1 MSLDPTNSFIHD
13 CFSTY
18 IYDDDDDD
26 EGEDEALFLLVV
38 DQHTVPSVDLEVHLE
53 FSGAK

>member
-18 IYDDDDDD
+18 IYDDEEE
-26 EGEDEALFLLVV
+26 EGEDEALFLLVA

>member
-18 IYDDDDDD
+18 IYDDEEE